1 MRLARFTIPMALVAL
16 FAFQPLTFAQADAK
30 AEARKHFDRGL
41 VLAKQ
46 GVYAEA
52 VTEFNRAYEL
62 SPHFAVLY
70 NLGQAYGALGQP
82 VYAVQALGRYLSEG
96 GKEVPAQRRNQVE
109 ADIAREERHIAE
121 VTVRSEIAG
130 AVIQVDGIE
139 VGRSPMPTPVRVNA
153 GVHVFSAS
161 APGYRPWE
169 QKLVLPG
176 QDQRMVEIRFEPLSP
191 PAVAAS
197 PAANLPGA
205 APVAVLPSPGAASAP
220 SPMAPVTPAAIN
232 PAVATPVATPTVV
245 PDASALPAPA
255 VVPTS
260 GAQSPEAAT
269 APSLVSAPAPAAT
282 GSRRTIAYVVGG
294 VGVGSLIAGGV
305 FGLRA
310 RSKLHDSD
318 AHCPNNQCT
327 PEGVALNDQAKTAAL
342 VSDITVGA
350 GLVSLA
356 VATYLL
362 VTSGKAEP
370 APTGKL
376 AHGIHVLPEMGP
388 GEAKV
393 TLGGSW

>member
-1 MRLARFTIPMALVAL
+1 MTLVRFTGPIVL
-16 FAFQPLTFAQADAK
+16 FILCLLPPLAFAQTDAK
-30 AEARKHFDRGL
+30 VEARLHFDRGL
-41 VLAKQ
+41 ALTKQ
-46 GVYAEA
+46 GGYAEA

-70 NLGQAYGALGQP
+70 NLGQAYSLLGQP

-96 GKEVPAQRRNQVE
+96 GKEVPAQRRKQVE
-109 ADIAREERHIAE
+109 ADMAREERHISA
-121 VTVRSEIAG
+121 VTLRSEIVG

-153 GVHVFSAS
+153 GVHVFSAF

-169 QKLVLPG
+169 QRLVLPG
-176 QDQRMVEIRFEPLSP
+176 MDQRLVDIHFEALSP
-191 PAVAAS
+191 PTTAVSPAAS
-197 PAANLPGA
+197 PPGA
-205 APVAVLPSPGAASAP
+205 APVAVLPSPVTASVPTLVAP
-220 SPMAPVTPAAIN
+220 ATPAAIH
-232 PAVATPVATPTVV
+232 PAVATPVATPPAV
-245 PDASALPAPA
+245 PDASALPMPA
-255 VVPTS
+255 AGPTG
-260 GAQSPEAAT
+260 GAQSPEVAT
-269 APSLVSAPAPAAT
+269 ASSLDSAPVPAAT

-318 AHCPNNQCT
+318 ARCPNNQCT

-370 APTGKL
+370 APAGKL
-376 AHGIHVLPEMGP
+376 AYRIRVLPEMGP